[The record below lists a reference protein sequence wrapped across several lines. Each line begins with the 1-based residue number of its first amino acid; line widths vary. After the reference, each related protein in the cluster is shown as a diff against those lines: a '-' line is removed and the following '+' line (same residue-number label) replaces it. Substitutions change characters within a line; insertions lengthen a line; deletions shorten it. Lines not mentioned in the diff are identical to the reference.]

1 MANKLIPGTNYLES
15 FQDGQGLGS
24 TNYFS
29 YDTDLDANFVSIR
42 TSVNALVD
50 EVRGVQ
56 GPNQTLPIDILTLDD
71 VGGIGITSDILIGTA
86 SYEPSFVSVTR
97 VDVDLGTAMVLGVRV
112 AAPTLVML
120 SPIVG
125 TDDGGTLY
133 AYIALDANGAVTINT
148 APASQVYD
156 IWRVEVDSTPE
167 FVDNIQRV
175 AGWEYG
181 IDGDNWVELTDSTGL
196 GGSTFTAEKSDSPA
210 VRAGRV
216 ERLLSGFVTDLQATP
231 ATIGPMVVPGG
242 SAATPGLI
250 LGDGTGT
257 AEVGTGVFRIGA
269 NRYGIATSG
278 NLALEIDAAGQL
290 DLPLN
295 FRVQGRRTAALTIAD
310 GGALT
315 DVDFTAADVFDIG
328 TWHDPGGGSPEDFT
342 VPTDGA
348 GTYLITAA
356 IQWAEAITN
365 IRDITVEIQLEDTLV
380 PGGFSSARLEIG
392 EDHASTVHVV
402 AVLAAAEVVKVQV
415 SQDDTVGALGLDVI
429 DATLSIVKVA

>member
-15 FQDGQGLGS
+15 FQNGQGLGS

-29 YDTDLDANFVSIR
+29 YDIDLDANFVSIR

-71 VGGIGITSDILIGTA
+71 VGGIGVTDDILIGSA

-97 VDVDLGTAMVLGVRV
+97 VDVDLGTALVLGVRV
-112 AAPTLVML
+112 AAPTAVAL

-125 TDDGGTLY
+125 TDDGGTDF

-148 APASQVYD
+148 LPAQQVYD

-196 GGSTFTAEKSDSPA
+196 GGPTFTAEKSTDPA
-210 VRAGRV
+210 VRANRV
-216 ERLLSGFVTDLQATP
+216 ERLVSGFVTDLQSPA
-231 ATIGPMVVPGG
+231 ATIGPTVVPGG

-278 NLALEIDAAGQL
+278 NLAVEVDAAGQL

-295 FRVQGRRTAALTIAD
+295 FRVKGRRTAALTIAD

-328 TWHDPGGGSPEDFT
+328 TWHDPGGGTPEEFT

-356 IQWAEAITN
+356 IEWAEAITN
-365 IRDITVEIQLEDTLV
+365 IRDITVEIQLGGTLI
-380 PGGFSSARLEIG
+380 PGGYSSARLEIG

-402 AVLAAAEVVKVQV
+402 VVLAAAEVVKVQV

>member
-29 YDTDLDANFVSIR
+29 YDLDLDANFVSIR
-42 TSVNALVD
+42 TSMNALVD

-56 GPNQTLPIDILTLDD
+56 GPNQILPLDILTLDD
-71 VGGIGITSDILIGTA
+71 PGGIGITSDILIGSA
-86 SYEPSFVSVTR
+86 SYQPSFVSVTR
-97 VDVDLGTAMVLGVRV
+97 VDVSFGTSMVLGVRV
-112 AAPTLVML
+112 AATSGVQL
-120 SPIVG
+120 SPVAG
-125 TDDGGTLY
+125 TDDGGTDY
-133 AYIALDANGAVTINT
+133 AYIALDANGAVTING
-148 APASQVYD
+148 APGQQVYD
-156 IWRVEVDSTPE
+156 IWRVEVDGTPE

-175 AGWEYG
+175 DGWEYG

-196 GGSTFTAEKSDSPA
+196 GGVTFTAEKSSDPA

-216 ERLLSGFVTDLQATP
+216 ERLLSGFVTDLQSPA

-278 NLALEIDAAGQL
+278 NLAVEIDAAGQV

-295 FRVQGRRTAALTIAD
+295 FRVKGRRTAALTIAD

-315 DVDFTAADVFDIG
+315 DVDYTAADVFDIG
-328 TWHDPGGGSPEDFT
+328 TWHDPGGGTPEEFT

-365 IRDITVEIQLEDTLV
+365 IRDITVEIQLGGTLI

-392 EDHASTVHVV
+392 EDHASTIHVV
-402 AVLAAAEVVKVQV
+402 AVLAAANVIRVQV
-415 SQDDTVGALGLDVI
+415 SQDDTVAALGLDVI

>member
-29 YDTDLDANFVSIR
+29 YDIDLDANFVSIR

-112 AAPTLVML
+112 AAPISVAL
-120 SPIVG
+120 SPIAG
-125 TDDGGTLY
+125 TDDGGTDY

-181 IDGDNWVELTDSTGL
+181 IDGDNWVELSDSTGL
-196 GGSTFTAEKSDSPA
+196 GGPTFTAEKSTSPA

-216 ERLLSGFVTDLQATP
+216 ERLLSGFVTDLQSP
-231 ATIGPMVVPGG
+231 AVTIGPTVVPGG

-257 AEVGTGVFRIGA
+257 AEVGTGVYRIGA
-269 NRYGIATSG
+269 NRFGIATSG
-278 NLALEIDAAGQL
+278 VAAFEIDAVGQL

-295 FRVQGRRTAALTIAD
+295 FRVKGRRTAALTIAD
-310 GGALT
+310 GGGLT

-365 IRDITVEIQLEDTLV
+365 VRDITVEIQLEDTLI
-380 PGGFSSARLEIG
+380 PGGFSSARLELG